1 MGSGHSHAA
10 QPGQNERPLWIALG
24 LTTAFLI
31 AEIIGG
37 ILTNSLALI
46 SDAAHMFTD
55 SAALAISLAA
65 IRIGKRPADSNRTFG
80 YYRFEILAAAFN
92 AMLLFAVAIYILYE
106 AYQRLHNP
114 PEIQSG
120 TMLMV
125 AAFGLVVNLVSM
137 RLLSSGKDSSLN
149 VKGAYLEVWSDML
162 GSIGV
167 IIGALVIR
175 YTGWTWV
182 DSVIAV
188 AIGLWVLP
196 RTWTLLK
203 ASMNVLLEGVPE
215 GLGIADVKD
224 AIARVPGV
232 ASRLPPLQVWRPPS
246 GKASLTVHVVQGT
259 AVADPQALLMAIREL
274 VAREYDIHH
283 STIQIETTP
292 CEQAAEEHSFG
303 PTLAHEHADHDEHEG
318 EKR

>member
-10 QPGQNERPLWIALG
+10 QPGQSERPLWIALG

-55 SAALAISLAA
+55 SAALAVSLAA

-125 AAFGLVVNLVSM
+125 ASFGLVVNLVSM

-232 ASRLPPLQVWRPPS
+232 ASVHDLHVWSITS